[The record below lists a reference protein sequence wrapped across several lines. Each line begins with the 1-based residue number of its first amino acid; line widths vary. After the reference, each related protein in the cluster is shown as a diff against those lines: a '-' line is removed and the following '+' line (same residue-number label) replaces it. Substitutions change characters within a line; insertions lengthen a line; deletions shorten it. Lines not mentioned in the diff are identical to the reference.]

1 MIIPDMYSDIK
12 LKVSITQNTINVD
25 YLKQVSDILTEE
37 REEGG
42 QLEEN
47 CVHHDAGGLG
57 GGWPSE
63 DYYKC
68 KNAEYDEKRKCPPG
82 LQFCG
87 TLRGGAKTCRE

>member
-12 LKVSITQNTINVD
+12 LKMSITKNTINMD
-25 YLKQVSDILTEE
+25 YIKQVSDILTEE

-57 GGWPSE
+57 GRM
-63 DYYKC
+63 
-68 KNAEYDEKRKCPPG
+68 A
-82 LQFCG
+82 F
-87 TLRGGAKTCRE
+87 